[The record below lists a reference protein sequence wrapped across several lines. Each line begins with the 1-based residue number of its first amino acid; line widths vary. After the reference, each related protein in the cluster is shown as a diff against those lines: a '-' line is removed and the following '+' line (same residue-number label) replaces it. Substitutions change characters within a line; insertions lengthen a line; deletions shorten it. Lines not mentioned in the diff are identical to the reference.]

1 MPLWQSSSPAS
12 ACPACSELK
21 RLLCV
26 LLALLFL
33 SAAFLPEEAG
43 AQEGAPV
50 ATSRP
55 VTVTEQKI
63 AAVLQI
69 LGIRGKDGEVLDQE
83 DVRRIADSLIPVLE
97 MAKSLPDETILP
109 MLRTAAER
117 CGIVLKDDQLS
128 SLLGLFRSG
137 SEDGG
142 GEFSLPETIQDVQG
156 AVSKISET
164 ASGAVRFFR
173 TIRRTF
179 HAMMDY
185 FSRLGDLF
193 H

>member
-1 MPLWQSSSPAS
+1 M
-12 ACPACSELK
+12 
-21 RLLCV
+21 
-26 LLALLFL
+26 
-33 SAAFLPEEAG
+33 
-43 AQEGAPV
+43 
-50 ATSRP
+50 
-55 VTVTEQKI
+55 
-63 AAVLQI
+63 
-69 LGIRGKDGEVLDQE
+69 
-83 DVRRIADSLIPVLE
+83 PVLE